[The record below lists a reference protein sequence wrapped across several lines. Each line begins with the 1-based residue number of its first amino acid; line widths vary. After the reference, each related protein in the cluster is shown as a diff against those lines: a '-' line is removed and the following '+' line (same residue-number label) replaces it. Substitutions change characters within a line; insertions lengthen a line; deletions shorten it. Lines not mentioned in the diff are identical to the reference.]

1 MTQLAVRGTGS
12 IHDLTGDYLIYRSLN
27 PLDPRLPRLDEIRDR
42 LALQS
47 GQHPRKSDPAYGAV
61 CAEFIRRIAE
71 IEGKSDPANLLFFGD
86 TLFNDGSAFRNIRSA
101 GGWKGMAFIG
111 RDDLGEEP
119 GISFEGHIAAAN
131 RWSLLDAFLSA
142 VDFSL
147 DEKTVLVLDLDKTA
161 LGARGRNDG
170 PINTARINAMRQTI
184 QSALEGNLDKAR
196 FQHAYDT
203 LNQPEFHPFTG
214 DNQDYL
220 AYLCLLLSGGA
231 LELDELVTGI
241 RSGHWE
247 SFHALLK
254 STHNNRKALK
264 RTGLSSA
271 HDTVWQAV
279 QDGDPT
285 PYKDFR
291 RAEFLAT
298 LDLFTT
304 DASGSVERILDQTI
318 TITAEVYHAALQLR
332 QQGVTVLG
340 ISDKPDLSSV
350 PDGEQAAAGINPLH
364 RQQTLIV
371 GEKPD

>member
-1 MTQLAVRGTGS
+1 L
-12 IHDLTGDYLIYRSLN
+12 
-27 PLDPRLPRLDEIRDR
+27 
-42 LALQS
+42 
-47 GQHPRKSDPAYGAV
+47 
-61 CAEFIRRIAE
+61 
-71 IEGKSDPANLLFFGD
+71 
-86 TLFNDGSAFRNIRSA
+86 
-101 GGWKGMAFIG
+101 
-111 RDDLGEEP
+111 
-119 GISFEGHIAAAN
+119 EGHIAAAN
-131 RWSLLDAFLSA
+131 RWSLLDGFLSD

-147 DEKTVLVLDLDKTA
+147 DETTVLVLDLDKTA

-170 PINTARINAMRQTI
+170 PIDSARINAMRQTI
-184 QSALEGNLDKAR
+184 QSALKGNLDEAR
-196 FQHAYDT
+196 FQHAYNT

-220 AYLCLLLSGGA
+220 AYLCLLLGGEA
-231 LELDELVTGI
+231 LELDGLVTGI
-241 RSGHWE
+241 RAGRWD
-247 SFHALLK
+247 SFPAFLK
-254 STHNNRKALK
+254 SMHDNRESLNK
-264 RTGLSSA
+264 TGLSSA

-304 DASGSVERILDQTI
+304 DTSGSVERILDKYI

-350 PDGEQAAAGINPLH
+350 PDGEQAAAGISPLH

>member
-1 MTQLAVRGTGS
+1 MTHLTIQGTGS

-27 PLDPRLPRLDEIRDR
+27 PLDMRLPRLDEIRDR
-42 LALQS
+42 LSLQP
-47 GQHPRKSDPAYGAV
+47 GQHPRKSDPTYGAV
-61 CAEFIRRIAE
+61 CAAFIRRIAE
-71 IEGKSDPANLLFFGD
+71 IERKPEPGNLLFFGD

-101 GGWKGMAFIG
+101 GEWKGMAFIG
-111 RDDLGEEP
+111 RDNLNEEP

-131 RWSLLDAFLSA
+131 RWSLLDAFLSEA
-142 VDFSL
+142 DFAL

-170 PINTARINAMRQTI
+170 PINTARINAIRQTI
-184 QSALEGNLDKAR
+184 QSALKGSLNETL
-196 FQHAYDT
+196 FQNAYKT

-231 LELDELVTGI
+231 LELDDLVTGI
-241 RSGHWE
+241 GTGRWDTFPAFLRAMHE
-247 SFHALLK
+247 
-254 STHNNRKALK
+254 NRGSLDRA
-264 RTGLSSA
+264 GLSSA

-279 QDGDPT
+279 SNGDPT

-304 DASGSVERILDQTI
+304 DSSVPVEQILDTCI
-318 TITAEVYHAALQLR
+318 TITAEVYRAALQLR
-332 QQGVTVLG
+332 RQGVTVLG

-350 PDGEQAAAGINPLH
+350 PDEKQAAAGINPLH
-364 RQQTLIV
+364 KQQTLIV
-371 GEKPD
+371 GEKTS